1 MRGLQDKEK
10 DKKLFS
16 GMLKKAKSKSAMGE
30 FWKQE
35 AKEPAHKNI
44 KKTLLKKASRG
55 R

>member
-1 MRGLQDKEK
+1 MRGLQDEKK
-10 DKKLFS
+10 DKKMFS
-16 GMLKKAKSKSAMGE
+16 GMLKKAKGKAGMKE